1 MEEEVRKSGRKRQ
14 VLTSI
19 HALEDDVNSS
29 FSSQGRLGCQSNCS

>member
-1 MEEEVRKSGRKRQ
+1 MEEEVRKELEEKGAK

-29 FSSQGRLGCQSNCS
+29 FSSQKEL